1 MGNLKK
7 TKIRNSGLLVITAF
21 IWGIA
26 FVAQLTGGNAVGPFT
41 FNAIRSLLGC
51 LALIPVL
58 LVLDKMGVTHGAPKN
73 KKEKKTLIVGGI
85 LCGLALCLAS
95 NVQQIG
101 LLLGQSAGKAGF
113 LTTLYI
119 LIVPILGIFFK
130 RKCRWNVWVG
140 VVIAIVGM
148 YLLCFK
154 GSLSSFKLGDGL
166 LLLTSL
172 LFSFHILIIDYYTPK
187 VDGVRMSI
195 IQLAVCGLVTII
207 PTYFY
212 DINVLYGSFDKW
224 FEPLTKFD
232 SWIPI
237 LYAGILSSGV
247 AYTLQIIG
255 QNKINPTV
263 ASLIM
268 SLESVFSV
276 IAGWII
282 LGDKLSPRELLGC
295 GLIFT
300 AICVAQLR
308 FSMFKKPEKHK
319 V

>member
-7 TKIRNSGLLVITAF
+7 TKIRNSGLLLITAF

-26 FVAQLTGGNAVGPFT
+26 FVAQLSGGNAVGPFT

-51 LALIPVL
+51 VALIPVL
-58 LVLDKMGVTHGAPKN
+58 LVLDKMGVTRGTPKN
-73 KKEKKTLIVGGI
+73 SQEKKTLIVGGI
-85 LCGLALCLAS
+85 LCGLALCIAS
-95 NVQQIG
+95 NVQQVG

-119 LIVPILGIFFK
+119 LLVPILGIFLK

-154 GSLSSFKLGDGL
+154 GNLSSFKLGDGL

-195 IQLAVCGLVTII
+195 IQLLVCGTVTLI
-207 PTYFY
+207 PMYFY
-212 DINVLYGSFDKW
+212 DINVHFGSFAKW
-224 FEPLTKFD
+224 AEPLTRFE

-276 IAGWII
+276 IAGWVI

-300 AICVAQLR
+300 AVCIAQLR
-308 FSMFKKPEKHK
+308 LNIKKRTS
-319 V
+319 

>member
-1 MGNLKK
+1 MEKLKK
-7 TKIRNSGLLVITAF
+7 TKIRNSGFLFITAF

-26 FVAQLTGGNAVGPFT
+26 FVAQLSGGNAVGPFT
-41 FNAIRSLLGC
+41 FNAIRSLLGAV
-51 LALIPVL
+51 ALVPVIV
-58 LVLDKMGVTHGAPKN
+58 VLDKMGATRGAPKN
-73 KKEKKTLIVGGI
+73 KKEKKNLIVGGI
-85 LCGLALCLAS
+85 LCGLALCVAS
-95 NVQQIG
+95 NVQQVG

-119 LIVPILGIFFK
+119 LLVPILGIFLK

-140 VVIAIVGM
+140 VVIAIIGM
-148 YLLCFK
+148 YLLCFQ

-195 IQLAVCGLVTII
+195 IQLLVCGII
-207 PTYFY
+207 TLIPMYFY
-212 DINVLYGSFDKW
+212 DINVQAGSFAKW
-224 FEPLTKFD
+224 IEPLTQFN

-237 LYAGILSSGV
+237 LYAGVLSSGV

-276 IAGWII
+276 IAGWVI

-300 AICVAQLR
+300 AVCIAQLR
-308 FSMFKKPEKHK
+308 FNIFKNKT

>member
-1 MGNLKK
+1 MKNLKK
-7 TKIRNSGLLVITAF
+7 TKIRNSGLLLITAF

-26 FVAQLTGGNAVGPFT
+26 FVAQLSGGNAVGPFT

-51 LALIPVL
+51 ISLIPIIIVM
-58 LVLDKMGVTHGAPKN
+58 DKLGVSRGAPKN
-73 KKEKKTLIVGGI
+73 KKEKKNLIVGGI

-95 NVQQIG
+95 NVQQFG

-119 LIVPILGIFFK
+119 LLVPILGLFLK
-130 RKCRWNVWVG
+130 RKCRWNIWVG
-140 VVIAIVGM
+140 VVLAIVGM

-154 GSLSSFKLGDGL
+154 GSLSSFKLADGL

-172 LFSFHILIIDYYTPK
+172 LFSFHILIIDYYSPK

-195 IQLAVCGLVTII
+195 IQLLVCGVVTLI

-212 DINVLYGSFDKW
+212 DISYQSHGDLTKW
-224 FEPLTKFD
+224 VEPLTHFN

-247 AYTLQIIG
+247 AYTLQIVG
-255 QNKINPTV
+255 QNKLNPTV

-276 IAGWII
+276 IAGWVI
-282 LGDKLSPRELLGC
+282 LGDKLSLQELIGC

-300 AICVAQLR
+300 AVCIAQLR
-308 FSMFKKPEKHK
+308 INFNKKRTS
-319 V
+319 

>member
-1 MGNLKK
+1 MEKLKK
-7 TKIRNSGLLVITAF
+7 TKIRNSGLLLITAF

-26 FVAQLTGGNAVGPFT
+26 FVAQLSGGNAVGPFT

-51 LALIPVL
+51 VALIPVIF
-58 LVLDKMGVTHGAPKN
+58 VLDKMGITRGAPKN
-73 KKEKKTLIVGGI
+73 KEEKKTLIVGGI

-95 NVQQIG
+95 NVQQVG

-119 LIVPILGIFFK
+119 LTVPILGIFFK

-154 GSLSSFKLGDGL
+154 GSFSSFKLGDGL

-195 IQLAVCGLVTII
+195 IQLLVCGVITLI
-207 PTYFY
+207 PMYFY
-212 DINVLYGSFDKW
+212 DINVHFGSFTKW
-224 FEPLTKFD
+224 AEPLAKFE

-276 IAGWII
+276 IAGWVI

-300 AICVAQLR
+300 AVCIAQLR
-308 FSMFKKPEKHK
+308 FSMFKKN
-319 V
+319 

>member
-1 MGNLKK
+1 MENLKK
-7 TKIRNSGLLVITAF
+7 TKIRNSGLLLITAF

-26 FVAQLTGGNAVGPFT
+26 FVAQLSGGNAVGPFT

-51 LALIPVL
+51 VALIPVL
-58 LVLDKMGVTHGAPKN
+58 MFLDKKGVTRGAPN
-73 KKEKKTLIVGGI
+73 TKKERNTLIIGGI

-95 NVQQIG
+95 NVQQVG

-119 LIVPILGIFFK
+119 LIVPILGLFFK

-140 VVIAIVGM
+140 VVVAIVGM
-148 YLLCFK
+148 YLLCFQ
-154 GSLSSFKLGDGL
+154 GSLTSFKLGDGL

-195 IQLAVCGLVTII
+195 IRLAVCGII
-207 PTYFY
+207 TLIPMYFY
-212 DINVLYGSFDKW
+212 DINVQAGSFAKW
-224 FEPLTKFD
+224 FEPLTHFK

-276 IAGWII
+276 LAGAVI
-282 LGDKLSPRELLGC
+282 LHDYLTPRELLGC
-295 GLIFT
+295 ALIF
-300 AICVAQLR
+300 AAVCIAQLR
-308 FSMFKKPEKHK
+308 FNFIKKRTS
-319 V
+319 

>member
-1 MGNLKK
+1 MEKLKK
-7 TKIRNSGLLVITAF
+7 TKIRNSGFLFITAF

-26 FVAQLTGGNAVGPFT
+26 FVAQLSGGNAVGPFT
-41 FNAIRSLLGC
+41 FNAIRSLLGA
-51 LALIPVL
+51 LALVPVII
-58 LVLDKMGVTHGAPKN
+58 VLDKMGLTRGAPKN
-73 KKEKKTLIVGGI
+73 KKEKKNLIVGGI
-85 LCGLALCLAS
+85 LCGLALCVAS
-95 NVQQIG
+95 NVQQVG

-119 LIVPILGIFFK
+119 LLVPILGIFLK

-140 VVIAIVGM
+140 VVIAIIGM
-148 YLLCFK
+148 YLLCFQ

-195 IQLAVCGLVTII
+195 IQLLVCGII
-207 PTYFY
+207 TLIPMYFY
-212 DINVLYGSFDKW
+212 DINVQAGSFSKW
-224 FEPLTKFD
+224 IEPLTQFN

-247 AYTLQIIG
+247 AYTLQILG

-276 IAGWII
+276 IAGWVI

-300 AICVAQLR
+300 AVCIAQLR
-308 FSMFKKPEKHK
+308 INFNKKRTS
-319 V
+319 

>member
-1 MGNLKK
+1 
-7 TKIRNSGLLVITAF
+7 
-21 IWGIA
+21 
-26 FVAQLTGGNAVGPFT
+26 
-41 FNAIRSLLGC
+41 
-51 LALIPVL
+51 
-58 LVLDKMGVTHGAPKN
+58 
-73 KKEKKTLIVGGI
+73 
-85 LCGLALCLAS
+85 
-95 NVQQIG
+95 
-101 LLLGQSAGKAGF
+101 
-113 LTTLYI
+113 
-119 LIVPILGIFFK
+119 
-130 RKCRWNVWVG
+130 
-140 VVIAIVGM
+140 M

-187 VDGVRMSI
+187 ADGVRMSI
-195 IQLAVCGLVTII
+195 IQLAVCGIVTLI

-212 DINVLYGSFDKW
+212 DIQVQAGNFAKW
-224 FEPLTKFD
+224 FEPLTQLN

-255 QNKINPTV
+255 QNKLNPTV

-276 IAGWII
+276 IAGWVI
-282 LGDKLSPRELLGC
+282 LGDKLTPRELLGC

-300 AICVAQLR
+300 AICIAQMR
-308 FSMFKKPEKHK
+308 FSISKSPRTQS
-319 V
+319 

>member
-7 TKIRNSGLLVITAF
+7 TKIRNSGLLLITAF

-26 FVAQLTGGNAVGPFT
+26 FVAQLSGGNAVGPFT

-51 LALIPVL
+51 VALIPVL
-58 LVLDKMGVTHGAPKN
+58 LVLDKMGVTRGAPKT
-73 KKEKKTLIVGGI
+73 KTERKHLIVGGI

-119 LIVPILGIFFK
+119 LIVPILGLFFK
-130 RKCRWNVWVG
+130 RKCRWNVWIG

-148 YLLCFK
+148 YLLCFQ
-154 GSLSSFKLGDGL
+154 GSLTSFKLGDGL

-195 IQLAVCGLVTII
+195 IQLAVCGIVTII
-207 PTYFY
+207 PMYFY
-212 DINVLYGSFDKW
+212 DIRVQAGSFAKW
-224 FEPLTKFD
+224 CEPLTRFD

-276 IAGWII
+276 LAGAVI
-282 LGDKLSPRELLGC
+282 LHDYLSTRELIGC
-295 GLIFT
+295 GLIFS
-300 AICVAQLR
+300 AVCIAQLR
-308 FSMFKKPEKHK
+308 FDFIKKRTS
-319 V
+319 

>member
-1 MGNLKK
+1 MDKLKK
-7 TKIRNSGLLVITAF
+7 TKIRNSGLLVITAI
-21 IWGIA
+21 IWGVA
-26 FVAQLTGGNAVGPFT
+26 FVAQLSGGEAVGPFT
-41 FNAIRSLLGC
+41 FNAIRSIIGGLT
-51 LALIPVL
+51 LIPAIM
-58 LVLDKMGVTHGAPKN
+58 VLDKFKITRGTPKS
-73 KKEKKTLIVGGI
+73 KEEKKTLVIGGV
-85 LCGLALCLAS
+85 LCGLFLCLAS
-95 NVQQIG
+95 NVQQVG
-101 LLLGQSAGKAGF
+101 LFLGKSAGKAGF

-119 LIVPILGIFFK
+119 LLVPILGLFLK

-154 GSLSSFKLGDGL
+154 GSISSLELADGL
-166 LLLTSL
+166 LILTSL
-172 LFSFHILIIDYYTPK
+172 LFSFHILVIDHFTPK
-187 VDGVRMSI
+187 VDGVRMSL
-195 IQLAVCGLVTII
+195 IQLFVCGLLTII
-207 PTYFY
+207 PSYFY
-212 DINVLYGSFDKW
+212 DFNILNHGDFTKWMTPLGNIN
-224 FEPLTKFD
+224 

-268 SLESVFSV
+268 SLESVVSV

-282 LGDKLSPRELLGC
+282 LGDALSLRELIGC

-300 AICVAQLR
+300 AVCIAQLR
-308 FSMFKKPEKHK
+308 LNLIKKSR
-319 V
+319 

>member
-1 MGNLKK
+1 MEKLKK
-7 TKIRNSGLLVITAF
+7 TKIRNSGFLFITAF

-26 FVAQLTGGNAVGPFT
+26 FVAQLSGGNAVGPFT
-41 FNAIRSLLGC
+41 FNSIRSLLGA
-51 LALIPVL
+51 LALVPVI
-58 LVLDKMGVTHGAPKN
+58 LVLDKMGLSRGTPKN
-73 KKEKKTLIVGGI
+73 KKEKKNLIVGGI

-95 NVQQIG
+95 NVQQVG

-119 LIVPILGIFFK
+119 LLVPILGIFFK

-154 GSLSSFKLGDGL
+154 GSLSSIKLSDGL

-195 IQLAVCGLVTII
+195 IQLVVCGVITII
-207 PTYFY
+207 PAYFY
-212 DINVLYGSFDKW
+212 DINVQAGSFAKW
-224 FEPLTKFD
+224 AEPLTQFN

-247 AYTLQIIG
+247 AYTLQILG
-255 QNKINPTV
+255 QNKLNPTV

-276 IAGWII
+276 IAGWVI
-282 LGDKLSPRELLGC
+282 LGDKLSLRELIGC
-295 GLIFT
+295 GLVFAAVILT
-300 AICVAQLR
+300 QIPVPKA
-308 FSMFKKPEKHK
+308 K
-319 V
+319 

>member
-7 TKIRNSGLLVITAF
+7 TKIRNSGLLLITAF

-26 FVAQLTGGNAVGPFT
+26 FVAQLSGGNAVGPFT

-51 LALIPVL
+51 VALIPVL
-58 LVLDKMGVTHGAPKN
+58 LVLDKMGVTRGTPKN
-73 KKEKKTLIVGGI
+73 SQEKKTLIVGGI

-95 NVQQIG
+95 NVQQVG

-119 LIVPILGIFFK
+119 LLVPILGIFLK

-154 GSLSSFKLGDGL
+154 GNLSSFKLGDGL

-195 IQLAVCGLVTII
+195 IQLLVCGTVTLI
-207 PTYFY
+207 PMYFY
-212 DINVLYGSFDKW
+212 DINVHFGSFAKW
-224 FEPLTKFD
+224 AEPLTRFE

-276 IAGWII
+276 IAGWVI

-300 AICVAQLR
+300 AVCIAQLR
-308 FSMFKKPEKHK
+308 LNIKKRTS
-319 V
+319 

>member
-1 MGNLKK
+1 MEKLKK
-7 TKIRNSGLLVITAF
+7 TKIRNSGLLFITAF

-26 FVAQLTGGNAVGPFT
+26 FVAQLSGGNAVGPFT
-41 FNAIRSLLGC
+41 FNSIRSLLGC
-51 LALIPVL
+51 VTLIPVIF
-58 LVLDKMGVTHGAPKN
+58 VLDKMGITRGAPKN
-73 KKEKKTLIVGGI
+73 KAEKKTLWIGGI

-95 NVQQIG
+95 NVQQVG

-148 YLLCFK
+148 YLLCFQ
-154 GSLSSFKLGDGL
+154 GSLTSFKLGDGL
-166 LLLTSL
+166 LLITSL
-172 LFSFHILIIDYYTPK
+172 LFSFHILIIDHFTPK

-195 IQLAVCGLVTII
+195 IQLLVCGVITLI

-212 DINVLYGSFDKW
+212 DINVMYGSFSKW
-224 FEPLTKFD
+224 IVPLTKFE

-276 IAGWII
+276 IAGWVI

-300 AICVAQLR
+300 AVCIAQLR
-308 FSMFKKPEKHK
+308 INIKKRTS
-319 V
+319 

>member
-1 MGNLKK
+1 MEKLKK
-7 TKIRNSGLLVITAF
+7 TKIRNSGFLFITAF

-26 FVAQLTGGNAVGPFT
+26 FVAQLSGGNAVGPFT
-41 FNAIRSLLGC
+41 FNSIRSLLGAI
-51 LALIPVL
+51 ALVPVII
-58 LVLDKMGVTHGAPKN
+58 VLDKLGLSRGAPKN
-73 KKEKKTLIVGGI
+73 KKEKKNLIVGGI

-101 LLLGQSAGKAGF
+101 LLLGQSAGEAGF

-119 LIVPILGIFFK
+119 LLVPILGIFFK

-154 GSLSSFKLGDGL
+154 GSLSSFKLADGL

-172 LFSFHILIIDYYTPK
+172 LFSFHILIIDYYTPR

-195 IQLAVCGLVTII
+195 FQLIVCGAVTLI
-207 PTYFY
+207 PMYFY
-212 DINVLYGSFDKW
+212 DINVYYGSFAKW
-224 FEPLTKFD
+224 VAPFANFN

-247 AYTLQIIG
+247 AYTLQILG
-255 QNKINPTV
+255 QNKLNPTV

-276 IAGWII
+276 IAGWVI
-282 LGDKLSPRELLGC
+282 LGDTLSLRELLGC

-300 AICVAQLR
+300 AVCMAQLR
-308 FSMFKKPEKHK
+308 FNIFKNKT